1 MSERLNEN
9 YDSPKQKLITLEREV
24 TKEYKE
30 FQRLSKDT
38 NVIKGLTKVF
48 DKCWNEVIK
57 DEAEKIGNLDVWAEM
72 KDILNK
78 HPDLWEYVS
87 WTLKL
92 PLSSVKFSQLNTA
105 QKINY
110 LALHDAFRYRRLK
123 QLKGHKEPTNAENI
137 INNCTANLKAY
148 QARIESKFSSANLSN
163 ILVIETTLK
172 NDFWLT
178 NIEAQQVKK
187 YLKLIKDHPEYV
199 NQFQA
204 KEAWFK
210 SVAIGWLVGAIM
222 WTLWTLFWVYYFNH
236 LGDRPDTKIYWQKTE
251 IWEPEEI
258 LKLLTQRY
266 PFSKRWS
273 IDKEMFTVDK
283 NDNLLF
289 QLWKE
294 AMNRLQSRHTDMEI
308 NGHLAIEYDVQ
319 WYCKMVIDHDS
330 WTVYLEVNEPDVVL
344 VDSRSEVLSKNREWI
359 HDKSFDNT
367 EMELQA
373 QLQQQ
378 SIDDLRNDPVIYEQ
392 AKKDSEA
399 TLLKVLKLLKPHWV
413 EVKDLKVK
421 YVKKKVPEKIPD
433 WDRGNISVE

>member
-1 MSERLNEN
+1 
-9 YDSPKQKLITLEREV
+9 
-24 TKEYKE
+24 
-30 FQRLSKDT
+30 
-38 NVIKGLTKVF
+38 
-48 DKCWNEVIK
+48 
-57 DEAEKIGNLDVWAEM
+57 
-72 KDILNK
+72 
-78 HPDLWEYVS
+78 
-87 WTLKL
+87 
-92 PLSSVKFSQLNTA
+92 
-105 QKINY
+105 
-110 LALHDAFRYRRLK
+110 
-123 QLKGHKEPTNAENI
+123 
-137 INNCTANLKAY
+137 
-148 QARIESKFSSANLSN
+148 
-163 ILVIETTLK
+163 
-172 NDFWLT
+172 
-178 NIEAQQVKK
+178 
-187 YLKLIKDHPEYV
+187 
-199 NQFQA
+199 
-204 KEAWFK
+204 
-210 SVAIGWLVGAIM
+210 
-222 WTLWTLFWVYYFNH
+222 
-236 LGDRPDTKIYWQKTE
+236 
-251 IWEPEEI
+251 
-258 LKLLTQRY
+258 
-266 PFSKRWS
+266 
-273 IDKEMFTVDK
+273 MFTVDK